1 MAKFV
6 VRRGLS
12 LLVTMLVVSIAV
24 FLLTEAAPGDVA
36 KHILGREAQP
46 EQLEL
51 FRRQLGL
58 DRPLHVRYISWLIG
72 SDWQVRR
79 MIEQPLKQAEDP
91 RTGSKDWWIRGDDG
105 SLKQWRMED
114 GDLFEYELQAD
125 GTVEKQPARDVWQTN
140 AEGEEVFWGV
150 DTSNRAVL
158 WQKDAIRESGPS
170 ITGRAQLRYTGGIQ
184 YIPLQK
190 GFLRGDPGISVETNR
205 PVADTLGR
213 RVRNSAILAGIA
225 FVVVMPLALLF
236 GVIAGV
242 NEGNVID
249 SILSVG
255 GLVTTA
261 SPNFATGIFLI
272 LVFAIW
278 LKWLPGATVFTS
290 SRGIV
295 EDPKMLALPVLTL
308 TLLELGYV
316 LRITRASMIEV
327 MDTAYVRTALLKG
340 TPYWKVITKHA
351 LRNALLS
358 PITVIMLHVNWLMGG
373 VVVVEAVFGFP
384 GLGSYLLHAAN
395 VKDVAAIEA
404 GAMVMVV
411 LAVGTQFVADIVYT
425 FLNPRIRYG

>member
-1 MAKFV
+1 MARFV
-6 VRRGLS
+6 VRRALS
-12 LLVTMLVVSIAV
+12 LIVTMFVVSVAV
-24 FLLTEAAPGDVA
+24 FLLAEAAPGDVA
-36 KHILGREAQP
+36 RHILGRNAQP
-46 EQLEL
+46 EQVLL
-51 FRRQLGL
+51 FSRQLGL
-58 DRPLHVRYISWLIG
+58 DQPLYVRYLSWLVG
-72 SDWQVRR
+72 SDWRAKRR
-79 MIEQPLKQAEDP
+79 IGKPLQQAKDP
-91 RTGSKDWWIRGDDG
+91 RTGVKDWWVEETDG
-105 SLKQWRMED
+105 SLKQWRMDD
-114 GDLFEYELQAD
+114 GNLFEIKLQAD
-125 GTVEKQPARDVWQTN
+125 GTVVKQPAGDVWETN
-140 AEGEEVFWGV
+140 ENGKDFFWGV
-150 DTSNRAVL
+150 DTSNRAVQ
-158 WQKDAIRESGPS
+158 WQDGIIRESIPS
-170 ITGRAQLRYTGGIQ
+170 ITGRAQLEYTGGVR

-205 PVADTLGR
+205 PVAEVLGG

-225 FVVVMPLALLF
+225 FVVVMPLALFF
-236 GVIAGV
+236 GILAGI
-242 NEGNVID
+242 NEGNTID
-249 SILSVG
+249 SVLSIG

-278 LKWLPGATVFTS
+278 LQWFPGATVFVS
-290 SRGIV
+290 SRAIF
-295 EDPKMLALPVLTL
+295 ENPQMLALPVLTL

-327 MDTAYVRTALLKG
+327 MDTPYIRTAILKG
-340 TPYWKVITKHA
+340 TPYWTVIVKHA

-395 VKDVAAIEA
+395 VKDIAALEA

-411 LAVGTQFVADIVYT
+411 LAVGTQFVADIIYT